1 MTIERLIDEV
11 KQDRICRMEL
21 LHESIQRALH
31 SGSVDG
37 EGDEADTEKK
47 MCDTAALL
55 LEEDVRLTG
64 DADAVHNAT
73 VEYARKNY
81 YDIACRILRKALGM
95 KKYAHNVDLLADYL
109 KYSGSSSE
117 DDQEQADTYYA
128 VLMKINK
135 KKWNWRTYEF
145 SIDYLLAR
153 LEWETDGFEAKMA
166 NILKLAE
173 EYQEKYKNSEYAD
186 RACREL
192 ADVYM
197 ENGDAE
203 RRERILKEA
212 VETLRKAPSCA
223 MQLADSCYK
232 RGLYREAAGYIR
244 QCILAN
250 NELDSNINRGYPYIL
265 YALCLIQETYE
276 KTDTD
281 KGFVQRQL
289 EEIEQYYDS
298 AERCMESRDGQLAKL
313 RTQIDLLKKWTK
325 IDSADAKEYEE

>member
-1 MTIERLIDEV
+1 MTIERLMDEIR
-11 KQDRICRMEL
+11 QDRICRMEL
-21 LHESIQRALH
+21 LHESIQRSLH
-31 SGSVDG
+31 SGSMDE
-37 EGDEADTEKK
+37 EGDGADAEKK
-47 MCDTAALL
+47 ICDTAALL
-55 LEEDVRLTG
+55 LEDDVRLTG

-117 DDQEQADTYYA
+117 DDQEQADAYYA

-145 SIDYLLAR
+145 SIDYLLAK

-192 ADVYM
+192 ADVHM

-203 RRERILKEA
+203 GRERILKEA

-232 RGLYREAAGYIR
+232 RGLYREAAGYIK
-244 QCILAN
+244 QCILTN

-276 KTDTD
+276 KTDAD
-281 KGFVQRQL
+281 MGVVQKQL

-298 AERCMESRDGQLAKL
+298 AQRCMERRDGQLAKL
-313 RTQIDLLKKWTK
+313 RTQIDLLKKWTR
-325 IDSADAKEYEE
+325 IDSADTKEYEE